1 VSLDT
6 AVVTGEPR
14 AIGAGLARKRPAGSD
29 LPYRI
34 LIGAFAVIVAAV
46 MALYFYSI
54 IAGSIPGWQA
64 AGWHFFFGSD
74 WNFSLHKYGALPLI
88 VGTALTTALALLLAV
103 PVSIGAAI
111 AIVFLIPRRARLAV
125 SSVVELLAFVPSIV
139 FGVWGFYTIQPWL
152 QNTVQPWLTNSLFH
166 HNWPFNSDPTGRG
179 LMLGS
184 MVLAVMITPTITA
197 ISRDVL
203 AAVPDELIEGGLS
216 IGATRGQVLRRVALP
231 SARTGILGAITLGTA
246 RALGETIALFLLL
259 GGLDPAHPF
268 PRGLNSGLATLSTEI
283 VANFGEL
290 SGKVPGGILYCLAL
304 TLMVIVGLTNLTARL
319 VVRRSL
325 QRLQP

>member
-1 VSLDT
+1 V
-6 AVVTGEPR
+6 AVVTGEPE
-14 AIGAGLARKRPAGSD
+14 AIGARRARKRSAGSD

-34 LIGAFAVIVAAV
+34 FIGAFAAFMGAV
-46 MALYFYSI
+46 MILYFYSI

-74 WNFSLHKYGALPLI
+74 WNFSSQQYGALPLI
-88 VGTALTTALALLLAV
+88 VGTALTTGLALLLAV
-103 PVSIGAAI
+103 PVSIGAAM
-111 AIVFLIPRRARLAV
+111 AIVFLIPRRARPAM
-125 SSVVELLAFVPSIV
+125 SSIVELLAFVPSIV
-139 FGVWGFYTIQPWL
+139 FGIWGLITIQPWL
-152 QNTVQPWLTNSLFH
+152 QNTVQPFLTNSVFH
-166 HNWPFNSDPTGRG
+166 HNWPFNTDGTGRG

-216 IGATRGQVLRRVALP
+216 LGATRGQVLRRIALP
-231 SARTGILGAITLGTA
+231 TSRTGIVGAITLGAA
-246 RALGETIALFLLL
+246 RALGETIALFLLV

-268 PRGLNSGLATLSTEI
+268 PRGLNSGLATISTEI
-283 VANFGEL
+283 VQNFGQL
-290 SGKVPGGILYCLAL
+290 SGRIPGGILCCLAV
-304 TLMVIVGLTNLTARL
+304 TLMVIVGLTNLSARL